1 MALRQLSERGNIP
14 ESGGSLRSLLALGR
28 RFGRL
33 LKKPAHAWIIYV
45 VAASLEYEDSCTQ
58 RLEAIGMSLGQGV
71 TWLAVREDVGR
82 PDRDRTSWLAESSVS
97 VRIMWGEL
105 LIRNRSKFIGI
116 VCSRMKNSGCYL
128 PVLKGIIIP
137 VCPYEGSVRS
147 THLKNQCEYVTWP
160 ERIFLGKK
168 DRWRA
173 IYPGN
178 QCFRYCSM

>member
-71 TWLAVREDVGR
+71 T
-82 PDRDRTSWLAESSVS
+82 
-97 VRIMWGEL
+97 
-105 LIRNRSKFIGI
+105 
-116 VCSRMKNSGCYL
+116 
-128 PVLKGIIIP
+128 
-137 VCPYEGSVRS
+137 
-147 THLKNQCEYVTWP
+147 
-160 ERIFLGKK
+160 
-168 DRWRA
+168 
-173 IYPGN
+173 
-178 QCFRYCSM
+178 